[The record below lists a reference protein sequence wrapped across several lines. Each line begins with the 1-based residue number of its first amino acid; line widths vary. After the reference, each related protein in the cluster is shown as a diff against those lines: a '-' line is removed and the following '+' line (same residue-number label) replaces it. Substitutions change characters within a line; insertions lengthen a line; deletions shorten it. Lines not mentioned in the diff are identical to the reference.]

1 MESPCPVHNTDPWVP
16 WLLQES
22 STAPSSAFWPWLP
35 KMNLYSAVKTPVPQ
49 AVVSLQLGPSSQVT
63 SMHCEASEDLM
74 KRWVGRERMAVWTCS
89 HEEAQRLHS
98 ENELGWAH
106 GTGPRVTPIPHKVR
120 SHMQRKVMN
129 GKKEETETCQ
139 GTHTHTCIY
148 LCIYAPLFLFWCCVC
163 AQCCL
168 TLCNPMDY
176 SPPGSS
182 IHGIL
187 QTGILQWVTISF
199 SRRSSQPRDWT
210 CISYIAGRF
219 CITETPGN
227 SSYINLR
234 KVSSKYPN
242 EVKSGIKK
250 RPKSNFF

>member
-129 GKKEETETCQ
+129 GKKEKTETCQ
-139 GTHTHTCIY
+139 GTHTHTHVS
-148 LCIYAPLFLFWCCVC
+148 IYAYMLLCFCSGAVSVLSAVWLSATPWTIARQAPLSMGFSRLEYCSGSPFPFLGDLPNPGIEL
-163 AQCCL
+163 ASP
-168 TLCNPMDY
+168 TLQAD
-176 SPPGSS
+176 SVSLR
-182 IHGIL
+182 HLGIL
-187 QTGILQWVTISF
+187 VI
-199 SRRSSQPRDWT
+199 
-210 CISYIAGRF
+210 
-219 CITETPGN
+219 
-227 SSYINLR
+227 
-234 KVSSKYPN
+234 
-242 EVKSGIKK
+242 
-250 RPKSNFF
+250 